1 MQCMAGARGRAS
13 HGRIAVRIL
22 PAQRLPR
29 LTEAHCKVATH
40 YPLLP
45 SPYSLP
51 IKKPLL
57 RWEFPI
63 REGAFF
69 NGVENY

>member
-1 MQCMAGARGRAS
+1 MAGALGRAS
-13 HGRIAVRIL
+13 HGRIAVR
-22 PAQRLPR
+22 PV
-29 LTEAHCKVATH
+29 TEAHCKVATH